1 MNRPSELAELID
13 RVRAGDQ
20 NAASIL
26 VHQYEPEIRRFIRF
40 RMTSTSVRRFV
51 DSLDICQSVLARFFR
66 SLDNNDFELSD
77 PKQLQALLMQIAQN
91 RIYDVVAW
99 QHARKRDSRKL
110 EKHGED
116 LLTRLESSSTPAE
129 RLVEMQ
135 ELVDQIYLHC
145 NGEDRDLIERRMNG
159 AEWKELAEYTGA
171 SQDAVR
177 KRVSR
182 ALERAAID
190 AGILTRSHSDPE

>member
-13 RVRAGDQ
+13 RVRTGDQ
-20 NAASIL
+20 EAAAIL

-66 SLDNNDFELSD
+66 SLDSNDIELSD

-99 QHARKRDSRKL
+99 QHARKRDARKL
-110 EKHGED
+110 EKNGDEV
-116 LLTRLESSSTPAE
+116 LTRLAASSSPAE

-135 ELVDQIYLHC
+135 ELVDQVYLHC
-145 NGEDRDLIERRMNG
+145 SEDDRALIERRMNG
-159 AEWKELAEYTGA
+159 AEWKELAEDTGA

-182 ALERAAID
+182 ALERAALD
-190 AGILTRSHSDPE
+190 AGILSHRSPEEE

>member
-110 EKHGED
+110 EKHGDD